1 MSDKTKMYSAMTDD
15 ELCQLLAKDSY
26 IDDGRFVQEG
36 LLIVNTDEGRL
47 FRLHVDQLVK
57 DHEKRM
63 NSYKKHCHDVRENA
77 FGFDEPSLPPPP
89 KPHPLIK
96 RYENAM
102 ANAYA
107 IAQNNRVRT
116 LRVTEKQE
124 NTCMDSEKCSYLTH
138 HILATSVLFMTAA
151 VAQYVTTP
159 RETLS

>member
-1 MSDKTKMYSAMTDD
+1 MTDKTKMYSAMTDD

-26 IDDGRFVQEG
+26 IDDGRFVADG
-36 LLIVNTDEGRL
+36 LLIVNTTEGRL
-47 FRLHVDQLVK
+47 FRLHVEQLVK

-63 NSYKKHCHDVRENA
+63 ISYKKHCHDIRENV
-77 FGFDEPSLPPPP
+77 FGFDEPVLPPPP

-96 RYENAM
+96 RYEQAL

-116 LRVTEKQE
+116 LRVPDKQE
-124 NTCMDSEKCSYLTH
+124 STCMDSEKCSYLTK

-151 VAQYVTTP
+151 VAQYVTT
-159 RETLS
+159 RSETQN